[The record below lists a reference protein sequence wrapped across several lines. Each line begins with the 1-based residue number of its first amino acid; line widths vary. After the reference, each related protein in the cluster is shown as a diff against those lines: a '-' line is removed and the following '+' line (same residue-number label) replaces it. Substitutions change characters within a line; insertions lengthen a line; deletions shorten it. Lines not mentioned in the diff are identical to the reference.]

1 MRSVA
6 MGPMTVWDA
15 QGSRRQQF
23 PRWPEYQNHLQDVGA
38 MSMQEFAVVP
48 AGGDTRERE
57 LIIGEQASEEQQI
70 TSKHSKSVALQAEFA
85 YRTLLAEAGD
95 W

>member
-1 MRSVA
+1 
-6 MGPMTVWDA
+6 MGPTMVWDA

-70 TSKHSKSVALQAEFA
+70 TSKHFEKCCIATRVRLSNSPG
-85 YRTLLAEAGD
+85 RSG
-95 W
+95 